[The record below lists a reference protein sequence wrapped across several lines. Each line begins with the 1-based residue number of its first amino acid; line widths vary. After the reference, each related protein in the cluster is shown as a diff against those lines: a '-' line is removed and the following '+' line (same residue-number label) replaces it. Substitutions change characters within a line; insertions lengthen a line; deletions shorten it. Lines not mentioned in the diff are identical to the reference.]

1 MFKTDGT
8 RRDFPLK
15 KQRLVVGRT
24 NHCDLR
30 VPLPSVSRQ
39 HCEIWVE
46 DEEVHLRDLGSSNGT
61 FHNKER
67 IQHAVLDAGDEIMIG
82 PVVFQVIIDG
92 VPADIQPVHTVLND
106 QGTSDGSAGT
116 LTDSPAVGAAT
127 SKSSGQTDDDEI
139 DEDEQVDEFAPLDD
153 DEAAELIPLSADD
166 DDDDDVLEGLAVAD
180 DDDDNAAP
188 ARPDRPGEINA
199 IPLEEGNA
207 SDVLPVLDD
216 EDDPFAEP
224 VAADEEDDIV
234 MLENPADSSDPAD
247 ASGATSNIELNFDED
262 DPIAALEAMA
272 DSESREEDVD
282 FDDEPISLLDD
293 DEDK

>member
-1 MFKTDGT
+1 MEVSLVMFKSDGT

-67 IQHAVLDAGDEIMIG
+67 IQHAVLGAGDEIMIG
-82 PVVFQVIIDG
+82 PVVFQVVIDG
-92 VPADIQPVHTVLND
+92 VPANIQPVHTVLND

-116 LTDSPAVGAAT
+116 LTDSPAVGGAT
-127 SKSSGQTDDDEI
+127 SKSPGRSDES
-139 DEDEQVDEFAPLDD
+139 DQVDEFAPLDD
-153 DEAAELIPLSADD
+153 DEVEDLLPLPADD
-166 DDDDDVLEGLAVAD
+166 DDNEDVLEGLAVAD
-180 DDDDNAAP
+180 DDEDTVP

-207 SDVLPVLDD
+207 SEVLPVLDD

-224 VAADEEDDIV
+224 AVADEEDDIV

-272 DSESREEDVD
+272 ESESREEVVD

-293 DEDK
+293 EEDK